1 MNIDPKNIACFGFTL
16 PKKDSWYY
24 LLHPVATQGWQ
35 SIDEE
40 QFEKS
45 LNDNVIASYQNMVSM
60 SFKDLDTDFDYL
72 VGFDNQRK
80 LWKIEMPDSSDDAI
94 DQNDKKE
101 FFKSELFKK
110 TCKRADIILSQ
121 AYKSCTAM
129 IMPEVKK
136 GRFIIL
142 DEIKLEA
149 LIDMLND
156 PVFRKNLKTGRYLH

>member
-110 TCKRADIILSQ
+110 TCKRADEILTN
-121 AYKSCTAM
+121 AYASCKNM
-129 IMPEVKK
+129 VMPEVEH
-136 GRFIIL
+136 GRFIDL
-142 DEIKLEA
+142 DDIKLSA
-149 LIDMLND
+149 ILYMLDD
-156 PVFRKNLKTGRYLH
+156 PQFRKNLKLGKYIH